1 MNRYF
6 ALKYTIPGVG
16 LNKNAIIVENENGEL
31 SIINGNVTSK
41 DIDYLNVHN
50 KRYFEEITDKFNES
64 AAPKFKVGD
73 NVKVTTGK
81 YVGLKFKIVK
91 VIKEAQYINNR
102 IDNIYTYCLT
112 NDNYKEIIIGQAK
125 LEKIKV
131 YWFVNSEGKICEI
144 EYKGL
149 DRDAWR
155 MLTGNYFA
163 TKEDARNYVD
173 KIWNGKCRITVL
185 REFENKH

>member
-31 SIINGNVTSK
+31 SIINGNITNK

-50 KRYFEEITDKFNES
+50 KRYFEEITNKFNES

-81 YVGLKFKIVK
+81 YAKLTFKVVK
-91 VIKEAQYINNR
+91 VIKEAHYINNR

-112 NDNYKEIIIGQAK
+112 NDNYKEITIGQAK
-125 LEKIKV
+125 LEKIKT
-131 YWFVNSEGKICEI
+131 YWFINSEGRICEI
-144 EYKGL
+144 EYKGI

-155 MLTGNYFA
+155 ILTGNCFA

-185 REFENKH
+185 KEFENKY

>member
-31 SIINGNVTSK
+31 SIINSNLTNK

-73 NVKVTTGK
+73 SVKVTTGK
-81 YVGLKFKIVK
+81 YAGLKFKIVK
-91 VIKEAQYINNR
+91 VIKEAHYINNR
-102 IDNIYTYCLT
+102 IDNTYTYCLA

-125 LEKIKV
+125 IEKIKT

-149 DRDAWR
+149 DRDYWR
-155 MLTGNYFA
+155 ILTGNYFN
-163 TKEDARNYVD
+163 TKEDARDYVD
-173 KIWNGKCRITVL
+173 TVRNGKCRITVL
-185 REFENKH
+185 KEFENKW

>member
-31 SIINGNVTSK
+31 SIINGNLTNK
-41 DIDYLNVHN
+41 DIDYLNVHS

-91 VIKEAQYINNR
+91 VIKEAHYINNK

-185 REFENKH
+185 REFENKY